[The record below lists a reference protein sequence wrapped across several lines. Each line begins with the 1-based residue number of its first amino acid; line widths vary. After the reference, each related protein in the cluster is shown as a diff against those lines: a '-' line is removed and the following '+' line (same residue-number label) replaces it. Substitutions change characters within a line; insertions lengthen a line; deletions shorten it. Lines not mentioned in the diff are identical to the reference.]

1 MEAAAPVLATCI
13 RAAREEDL
21 LRILAIERRC
31 FGEQW
36 DYYNLKASLNDVF
49 LVYDLG
55 DEGGVVGFLI
65 ACCCRLSRRGMI
77 LRVAVDPEYQGKGIA
92 SALLRE
98 AFHQLQDLHLQ
109 DVELDVDV
117 LKAGAI
123 HLYEKVGFKVA
134 EVLTLDAEEDES
146 FYIMRKELTK

>member
-1 MEAAAPVLATCI
+1 MEAAAPILSTCI

-49 LVYDLG
+49 LVYVA
-55 DEGGVVGFLI
+55 EGIIGFLI
-65 ACCCRLSRRGMI
+65 ACCCQLAQRGMI
-77 LRVAVDPEYQGKGIA
+77 LRVAVDPDHQGKGVA
-92 SALLRE
+92 SALLQE
-98 AFHQLQDLHLQ
+98 AFHHLQNLHLK

-146 FYIMRKELTK
+146 YYIMRKELTE

>member
-1 MEAAAPVLATCI
+1 MEATAPILATCI
-13 RAAREEDL
+13 RFAREEDL

-49 LVYDLG
+49 LVYD
-55 DEGGVVGFLI
+55 DGGIIGFLI
-65 ACCCRLSRRGMI
+65 ACCCRLAQRGMI
-77 LRVAVDPEYQGKGIA
+77 LRVAVDPEHQGKGVA
-92 SALLRE
+92 SALLQE
-98 AFHQLQDLHLQ
+98 AFHQLQDMRLQ

-123 HLYEKVGFKVA
+123 HLYEKVGFKVV
-134 EVLTLDAEEDES
+134 EVLTLDAEEDDS
-146 FYIMRKELTK
+146 FYIMRKELTE